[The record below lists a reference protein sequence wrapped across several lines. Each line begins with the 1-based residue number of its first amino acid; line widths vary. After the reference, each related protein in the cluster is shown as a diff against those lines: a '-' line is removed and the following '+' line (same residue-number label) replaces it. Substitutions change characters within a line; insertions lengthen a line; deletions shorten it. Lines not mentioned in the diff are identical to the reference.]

1 MGRFQDKVAVVTGA
15 GSGIG
20 RALALQL
27 ADAGARV
34 AISDVATDALDAV
47 AADIAARHGDDA
59 VLAEVVDVADRKAM
73 HAHADHVVAH
83 FGGVHIVVNNAGV
96 AVSQT
101 VAKLSYD
108 DLEWIM
114 GINFWGVVH
123 GTKAFLPHLQ
133 EQAQAGAIA
142 SLVNVASVF
151 ALIAT
156 PTQGAYNTSK
166 FAVRG
171 LTEALWHESRGT
183 GLHVMGVYPCGV
195 RTDIARSSRFYVDPF
210 GHTDS
215 DGGARQLDAVSRT
228 SPEQMAK
235 LIIEGIA
242 KRKRRVLNGPDAHI
256 VDFAQRLL
264 PERYWSVIQR
274 ITPKAG

>member
-1 MGRFQDKVAVVTGA
+1 MASMQGKVAVVTGA
-15 GSGIG
+15 GAGIG

-34 AISDVATDALDAV
+34 ALSDVATDKLDAV
-47 AADIAARHGDDA
+47 ADAIATKHGADA
-59 VLAEVVDVADRKAM
+59 VLAAPVDVSDRDAV
-73 HAHADHVVAH
+73 HAHADQVVEH
-83 FGGVHIVVNNAGV
+83 FGGVHIVINNAGV

-101 VAKLSYD
+101 VAELSYD

-133 EQAQAGAIA
+133 AQAQAGATA

-156 PTQGAYNTSK
+156 PTQGAYNASK

-195 RTDIARSSRFYVDPF
+195 RTDIVRSSRFYVDPF
-210 GHTDS
+210 GHKDAE
-215 DGGARQLDAVSRT
+215 GGARQLDAVSRT
-228 SPEQMAK
+228 SPDKMAE
-235 LIIEGIA
+235 LILQGIS
-242 KRKRRVLNGPDAHI
+242 KRKRRVLNGPDAHV
-256 VDFAQRLL
+256 VDIAQRLL
-264 PERYWSVIQR
+264 PERYWSVIRR
-274 ITPKAG
+274 ITPKAA